1 MPAFLVSLRN
11 FQRKFQR
18 EVKMLVSAKKILE
31 EANKNYYA
39 VPALNTSNL
48 EITKAIVK
56 AGIELNSPLIIQT
69 TPSAIKYA
77 GLRELSGIV
86 KSIAH
91 NINIPIALH
100 LDHGNSIDLVKK
112 CLKNG
117 YTSVMIDA
125 SQYSFNKNVNLTK
138 KVVKLAHN
146 KNVQVEAELGRLK
159 GVEDNV
165 KGKNIYTNPI
175 KAVEFVK
182 KTNCDSLAISIGT
195 SHGAY
200 KFKGKPKLNFKLLRI
215 IKHELDMPLV
225 LHGASGIPKKII
237 KVANKY
243 GAKIKHA
250 KGIPDSKIRKA
261 VKLGIN
267 KVNID
272 SDIRIAFDAAIRKQ
286 LKNEPKEFDPRHIL
300 DPAMELITKIVKQKI
315 ILLGS
320 VNKA

>member
-1 MPAFLVSLRN
+1 
-11 FQRKFQR
+11 
-18 EVKMLVSAKKILE
+18 MLVSAKKILE

-91 NINIPIALH
+91 NVNIPIALH
-100 LDHGNSIDLVKK
+100 LDHGNSIELVKK

-138 KVVKLAHN
+138 KIVKLAH
-146 KNVQVEAELGRLK
+146 KRNVNVEAELGRLM
-159 GVEDNV
+159 GIEDKV
-165 KGKNIYTNPI
+165 KSKEGIFTDPI

-182 KTNCDSLAISIGT
+182 KTKCDSLAISIGT

-200 KFKGKPKLNFKLLRI
+200 KFKGNPKLNFKLLRI
-215 IKHELDMPLV
+215 IKHELNMPLV
-225 LHGASGIPKKII
+225 LHGASGIPKKIVKI
-237 KVANKY
+237 ANKY

-250 KGIPDSKIRKA
+250 KGIPDSKIRRA

-286 LKNEPKEFDPRHIL
+286 LKNEPKEFDPRNIL

>member
-1 MPAFLVSLRN
+1 
-11 FQRKFQR
+11 
-18 EVKMLVSAKKILE
+18 MLVSAKTLLDK
-31 EANKNYYA
+31 ANKNYYA

-56 AGIELNSPLIIQT
+56 AGIALKSPLILQT

-77 GLRELSGIV
+77 GLRELACII
-86 KSIAH
+86 KSIAY
-91 NINIPIALH
+91 NVDIPIALH
-100 LDHGNSIDLVKK
+100 LDHGDSIRLVKE
-112 CLKNG
+112 CLKIG

-125 SQYSFNKNVNLTK
+125 SKYSFNKNVNITK
-138 KVVKLAHN
+138 NAVKLAHRR
-146 KNVQVEAELGRLK
+146 NVQVEAELGRLK
-159 GVEDNV
+159 GIEDNV
-165 KGKNIYTNPI
+165 RSKEGIFTDPI

-182 KTNCDSLAISIGT
+182 KTKCDSLAIAIGT

-200 KFKGKPKLNFKLLRI
+200 KFKSNPNLNFKLLKI
-215 IKHELDMPLV
+215 IKHELNIPLV
-225 LHGASGIPKKII
+225 LHGSSGIPKKII
-237 KVANKY
+237 KMANKY
-243 GAKIKHA
+243 GARLENTQ
-250 KGIPDSKIRKA
+250 GIPDWQIRKA

-286 LKNEPKEFDPRHIL
+286 LKNNPEEFDPRKIL

>member
-1 MPAFLVSLRN
+1 
-11 FQRKFQR
+11 
-18 EVKMLVSAKKILE
+18 MLVSAKTILE
-31 EANKNYYA
+31 KANKNFYA

-48 EITKAIVK
+48 EITKAIIK
-56 AGIELNSPLIIQT
+56 AGIKLNSPLIIQT

-91 NINIPIALH
+91 NVNIPIALH
-100 LDHGNSIDLVKK
+100 LDHGNSIDLIKK
-112 CLKNG
+112 CIRSG

-125 SQYSFNKNVNLTK
+125 SQYSFNKNVNTTK
-138 KVVKLAHN
+138 KVVRLAHN
-146 KNVQVEAELGRLK
+146 KKIQVEAELGRLK
-159 GVEDNV
+159 GIEDNV
-165 KGKNIYTNPI
+165 RGGKKNIYTSPI

-182 KTNCDSLAISIGT
+182 KTKIDSLAIAIGT

-200 KFKGKPKLNFKLLRI
+200 KFKGKPELNFKLLRI

-225 LHGASGIPKKII
+225 LHGASGIPKKVV
-237 KVANKY
+237 KLANKY
-243 GAKIKHA
+243 GAKLGHTQ
-250 KGIPDSKIRKA
+250 GITDWQIRKA

-272 SDIRIAFDAAIRKQ
+272 SDIRIAFDAAVRKQ
-286 LKNEPKEFDPRHIL
+286 LKKNPEVFDPRKIL